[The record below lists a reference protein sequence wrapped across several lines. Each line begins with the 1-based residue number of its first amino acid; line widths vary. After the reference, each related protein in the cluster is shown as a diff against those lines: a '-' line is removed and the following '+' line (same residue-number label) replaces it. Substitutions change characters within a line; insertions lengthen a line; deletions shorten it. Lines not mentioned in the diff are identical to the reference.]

1 MKHSGSSGAV
11 VIEAPQMNIVTR
23 KYRAQIVVIMAL
35 ASATLIGAIAL
46 STDIGLLYYNWG
58 LLQKAADAAV
68 LAGANYLPSDAA
80 GAVSAANSFASQN
93 GIAPSELNSTTVA
106 ADQMSI
112 TIQLRRTVPYY
123 FARVVGLSSGLVTAR
138 ATAGLVGAGAVNSML
153 PIGIDSRTTYTYGQS
168 ISLMTGQYGPGNWGP
183 LSLGGTGASNFAS
196 NIQFGYSGE
205 ISVGQLIPTETGQKT
220 GPMQA
225 AFNARLAAGADSDP
239 SGTFVNH
246 TITDPRVV
254 TVPMIN
260 YASVG
265 GTSQV
270 PVLGF
275 AELWLV
281 GIDSH
286 ETISTYFIK
295 QVTGGTPSSSAPIYG
310 AWAAV
315 LIS

>member
-1 MKHSGSSGAV
+1 V
-11 VIEAPQMNIVTR
+11 ETPQMNIITR

-46 STDIGLLYYNWG
+46 CTDVGLLYYNWG
-58 LLQKAADAAV
+58 LLQKVADAAV
-68 LAGANYLPSDAA
+68 LAGANYLPDDAA

-93 GIAPSELNSTTVA
+93 GIAAGEVNSTTVA
-106 ADQMSI
+106 ADHMSI
-112 TIQLRRTVPYY
+112 TVQLKRTVPYY
-123 FARVVGLSSGLVTAR
+123 FARVVGLSSGLVTAQ
-138 ATAGLVGAGAVNSML
+138 ATAGLEGAGAVNGMV

-183 LSLGGTGASNFAS
+183 LALGGTGASNFAS

-205 ISVGQLIPTETGQKT
+205 ISVGQLITTETGQMV
-220 GPMQA
+220 GPTRS
-225 AFNARLAAGADSDP
+225 AFNARLAAGADSYP
-239 SGTFVNH
+239 SGTFANH

-281 GIDSH
+281 GMDSH
-286 ETISTYFIK
+286 ETIFTYFIK
-295 QVTGGTPSSSAPIYG
+295 QVTGSTPSASAPIYG